1 MFFQAYVSCMKK
13 KVQVIFAGLQ
23 LSSQVASNRFNE
35 SNPAQ
40 NVGTSAE
47 EMMEEHIAADAGI

>member
-1 MFFQAYVSCMKK
+1 MKK